1 MSTTPRK
8 DNVRLTGE
16 ALAAAQAARRRTHM
30 EREHPGDV
38 ADLPWIVGAGLLVVA
53 LVVVIGMVWWG
64 W

>member
-8 DNVRLTGE
+8 DNVRLTTE
-16 ALAAAQAARRRTHM
+16 ALAAAHAARRLTPR
-30 EREHPGDV
+30 EREQPGDV

>member
-1 MSTTPRK
+1 MSRRR

-16 ALAAAQAARRRTHM
+16 ALAAAQAARRLTHM
-30 EREHPGDV
+30 EREQQVDV
-38 ADLPWIVGAGLLVVA
+38 AELPWIVGAGLLVVA